1 MRREILGLLLILP
14 QAMAMAQTFS
24 GTVKDNRSRKG
35 LDYVSVVVF
44 DGKKKPI
51 CFQHTDEKGRF
62 QIEVNPDKHPSSLSF
77 SCLGYARQVLSAAT
91 FKNGQTVYMRE
102 AETKL
107 KEVVVKSQRLR
118 QYFSVS
124 TLLPEDWIF
133 LRR

>member
-62 QIEVNPDKHPSSLSF
+62 QIEVNPDTPPFFSF
-77 SCLGYARQVLSAAT
+77 FLMPGIRQTSTFCCHFQKWTDGLYARGRNQTQGGGGKISA
-91 FKNGQTVYMRE
+91 
-102 AETKL
+102 
-107 KEVVVKSQRLR
+107 SQAK
-118 QYFSVS
+118 
-124 TLLPEDWIF
+124 
-133 LRR
+133 

>member
-62 QIEVNPDKHPSSLSF
+62 QIEVNPDTPLLLFLSHAWDTPDKYF
-77 SCLGYARQVLSAAT
+77 QLPLSKMDRRSICERQKPNS
-91 FKNGQTVYMRE
+91 
-102 AETKL
+102 
-107 KEVVVKSQRLR
+107 
-118 QYFSVS
+118 
-124 TLLPEDWIF
+124 
-133 LRR
+133 RRWW